1 MKKIM
6 LAACL
11 MAFAF
16 VSCKKD
22 KDPVCELS
30 QANLVGSYKVTGL
43 KYKANASTAEVD
55 EFPSWDA
62 CEKDDITVLNAD
74 NTATF
79 TDAGLV
85 CTPNGSS
92 TGNWAF
98 ASNVF
103 TLNGRLGTVNNFSCT
118 GMTVILNGPGAGEIT
133 TITLVKQ

>member
-1 MKKIM
+1 MKKII
-6 LAACL
+6 LSACI

-22 KDPVCELS
+22 SDPVCELN
-30 QANLVGSYKVTGL
+30 QANLVGSYKITAL
-43 KYKANASTAEVD
+43 KYKADATTAEVD
-55 EFPSWDA
+55 EFATWDA

-74 NTATF
+74 NSVTF
-79 TDAGLV
+79 TDAGAV

-92 TGNWAF
+92 TGIWAF

-103 TLNGRLGTVNNFSCT
+103 TINGQSGTVSNFSCT
-118 GMTVILNGPGAGEIT
+118 GMTVILNGTTAGETT

>member
-1 MKKIM
+1 M

-22 KDPVCELS
+22 KDPVCELN
-30 QANLVGSYKVTGL
+30 QANLVGSYKITGL
-43 KYKANASTAEVD
+43 KYKADAATAEVD
-55 EFPSWDA
+55 EYIDWDA

-79 TDAGLV
+79 TDAGTV
-85 CTPNGSS
+85 CSPNGSS
-92 TGNWAF
+92 TGTWGF

-103 TLNGRLGTVNNFSCT
+103 LLNGRTGSVSNFSCT

>member
-22 KDPVCELS
+22 KDPVCELTKD
-30 QANLVGSYKVTGL
+30 NLVGSYKITGL
-43 KYKANASTAEVD
+43 KYKANTATAEVD
-55 EFPSWDA
+55 EFIGWDA

-74 NTATF
+74 NTETY
-79 TDAGLV
+79 TDAGIV
-85 CTPNGSS
+85 CTPNGSD
-92 TGNWAF
+92 TGVWSF

-103 TLNGRLGTVNNFSCT
+103 TLNSQTGTISNYSCT
-118 GMTVILNGPGAGEIT
+118 GMTVIFTGTSAGETT
-133 TITLVKQ
+133 TITLVKL